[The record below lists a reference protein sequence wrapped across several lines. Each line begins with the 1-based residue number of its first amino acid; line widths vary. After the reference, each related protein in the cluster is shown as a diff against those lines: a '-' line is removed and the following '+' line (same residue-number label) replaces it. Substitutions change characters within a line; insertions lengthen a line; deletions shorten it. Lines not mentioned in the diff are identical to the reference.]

1 MSADTANIN
10 TLATERQRRFNWPRI
25 FGYDF
30 FISFKLG
37 PPPIGAQ
44 SYASD
49 LARRL
54 RELDFTV
61 FYSEEEAP
69 PGAKLDSTLV
79 KALHRSRILVV
90 VANEGAL
97 VQSQWVRKEVEE
109 FRRKHPKRPIIPV
122 NVDRSIERHGQ
133 QVEASRWL
141 DPDGSIWLDEI
152 QDAVTEG
159 IVTPAVLTR
168 LQVAPRFIRSNTWFR
183 WMVTAVIL
191 VLIGLASWAAYE
203 AWDANRKFR
212 DATAMRLA
220 AEGEGMTAGQ
230 RDGGTIKGLLKV
242 LAGHRLSRSANTD
255 EALQTEYLKLSQL
268 IFVRENSAAVT
279 SVAFSPDGRR
289 IVSGGYNYTLQL
301 WDASTGQPIGQPF
314 EGHESTV
321 SSVAF
326 SPDGTRIVSG
336 SLDDT
341 LRQWD
346 VKTGQPIG
354 KPLTDYTGSVF
365 SVAFSPDGK
374 LIFSGSEDGK
384 LRLWKV
390 FEGWA
395 DELCKKLDRNMSQK
409 EWRDWVS
416 PDIKYKEEY
425 KQCPGLPIPP
435 DEPEATTA
443 AKEATQP

>member
-1 MSADTANIN
+1 MTNIQVPPSN
-10 TLATERQRRFNWPRI
+10 KGRRFNWPRI

-37 PPPIGAQ
+37 SPPIGAQ

-61 FYSEEEAP
+61 FFSEEEAP
-69 PGAKLDSTLV
+69 PGEKLDTTLA

-109 FRRKHPKRPIIPV
+109 FRKKHPKRPIIPI
-122 NVDRSIERHGQ
+122 NVDRAIERHGQ

-141 DPDGSIWLDEI
+141 DPDGSIWLDETR
-152 QDAVTEG
+152 DAVTEG

-168 LQVAPRFIRSNTWFR
+168 LQVAPGFIRSNTWFR
-183 WMVTAVIL
+183 WMVTTVIL
-191 VLIGLASWAAYE
+191 VLIVLALWARFE

-220 AEGEGMTAGQ
+220 AEGGGMTSGQ
-230 RDGGTIKGLLKV
+230 RVGGTIKGLLKV

-255 EALQTEYLKLSQL
+255 EALQTEYLNLSQL
-268 IFVRENSAAVT
+268 IFVRENSAAFT
-279 SVAFSPDGRR
+279 SAAFSPDGAR
-289 IVSGGYNYTLQL
+289 IVYGSRDKTLRL
-301 WDASTGQPIGQPF
+301 WDAHTGQPIGQPLK
-314 EGHESTV
+314 GHE
-321 SSVAF
+321 
-326 SPDGTRIVSG
+326 GT
-336 SLDDT
+336 
-341 LRQWD
+341 
-346 VKTGQPIG
+346 
-354 KPLTDYTGSVF
+354 VF

-384 LRLWKV
+384 LRMWKV

-395 DELCKKLDRNMSQK
+395 DELCKKLNRNMSHK
-409 EWRDWVS
+409 EWREWMS
-416 PDIKYKEEY
+416 TDIEYKEEY
-425 KQCPGLPIPP
+425 IQCPDLPIPP
-435 DEPEATTA
+435 DKPEATA
-443 AKEATQP
+443 AATEETQP